1 MSTATT
7 VSRTPS
13 AWRLGMVSIKPAVL
27 SCLVGIAGQY
37 ALMAFFAIV
46 FGASSDSGPENV
58 NLPVFRGAVVM
69 VGVFLVMTGINQT
82 ITYMRAG
89 SLSGAPRRTL
99 ALASYVISVVC
110 IAMCSIILWVL
121 ILIQP
126 YLFFMP
132 KTVYTPGVDT
142 CLLVV
147 VFWIAC
153 DAAGRLGAN
162 VFRHRGG
169 AWGVGIASVVGAV
182 TVAVPA
188 AWLSLPHI
196 HQAGVTGPTHP
207 SFWLLGIIPLVVV
220 IANWRLTLTGRIRG
234 LN

>member
-7 VSRTPS
+7 VSRTTS

-37 ALMAFFAIV
+37 ALYALIAIV
-46 FGASSDSGPENV
+46 FGASSDRGPENV

-82 ITYMRAG
+82 ITYMRGG

-99 ALASYVISVVC
+99 ALASYVSSVVC
-110 IAMCSIILWVL
+110 IAMGSIILWVL

-126 YLFFMP
+126 YLFFMS

-142 CLLVV
+142 WLLVV
-147 VFWIAC
+147 VFWVTC
-153 DAAGRLGAN
+153 DAAGRFGAN

-169 AWGVGIASVVGAV
+169 GWGVAIAAFVGAV
-182 TVAVPA
+182 TVAVPS
-188 AWLSLPHI
+188 AWLSLTLGHK
-196 HQAGVTGPTHP
+196 AGVTGPMHP
-207 SFWLLGIIPLVVV
+207 SFWLMGIIPLAVV

>member
-13 AWRLGMVSIKPAVL
+13 AWRLGTVSIKPAVL
-27 SCLVGIAGQY
+27 ICLGTIAAQF
-37 ALMAFFAIV
+37 ALNALIAIV
-46 FGASSDSGPENV
+46 FHASNDRAPEKVSLAALNAA
-58 NLPVFRGAVVM
+58 FVM
-69 VGVFLVMTGINQT
+69 GIFLVVAGINQP
-82 ITYMRAG
+82 ISYMRAG
-89 SLSGAPRRTL
+89 ALSGAPRRTL
-99 ALASYVISVVC
+99 ALASYVTSVVC
-110 IAMCSIILWVL
+110 IAMGSIIWWVL
-121 ILIQP
+121 ILVRP

-142 CLLVV
+142 WLLVV
-147 VFWIAC
+147 VFWITC

-162 VFRHRGG
+162 VFRRRGG
-169 AWGVGIASVVGAV
+169 GWRVAIASFVGAL

-188 AWLSLPHI
+188 AWLPLTLI
-196 HQAGVTGPTHP
+196 HKAGVTGPMPP
-207 SFWLLGIIPLVVV
+207 SLWLLGIIPLVVV

>member
-1 MSTATT
+1 MSTVTT

-13 AWRLGMVSIKPAVL
+13 AWCLGMVSIWPAVL
-27 SCLVGIAGQY
+27 SCLGGIAAQY
-37 ALMAFFAIV
+37 ALNALFAIV
-46 FGASSDSGPENV
+46 FGASSDRGPESVSLAAFNAA
-58 NLPVFRGAVVM
+58 LVVGI
-69 VGVFLVMTGINQT
+69 VLVVAGVNQT
-82 ITYMRAG
+82 ILYMRAG

-142 CLLVV
+142 WLLVV

>member
-13 AWRLGMVSIKPAVL
+13 AWRLGMVNIKPAVI
-27 SCLVGIAGQY
+27 SCLATVFAQF
-37 ALMAFFAIV
+37 ALNALIAIV
-46 FGASSDSGPENV
+46 FHASNDRAPENV
-58 NLPVFRGAVVM
+58 SLVALNAAFIMGI
-69 VGVFLVMTGINQT
+69 FLVVAGINQA
-82 ITYMRAG
+82 ISYMRAG
-89 SLSGAPRRTL
+89 ALSGAPRRTL
-99 ALASYVISVVC
+99 ALASYVISAVF
-110 IAMCSIILWVL
+110 IALGSVIWWVL

-126 YLFFMP
+126 YLFFLP

-142 CLLVV
+142 WLLVV
-147 VFWIAC
+147 VFWITC

-162 VFRHRGG
+162 VFRRRGG
-169 AWGVGIASVVGAV
+169 GWRVAIASFVGAL

-188 AWLSLPHI
+188 AWLPLTLI
-196 HQAGVTGPTHP
+196 HKAGVTGPMPP
-207 SFWLLGIIPLVVV
+207 SLWLLGIIPLVVV